1 MKRLVLLGG
10 GHAHVHVLRHLATA
24 RPDQVQVVLISPFA
38 RQLYSGMLP
47 GYVAGHY
54 AIDQLAIP
62 LPPLAQ
68 AAGVEFAETA
78 AVALDAR
85 EHTITLADGRVAEY
99 DLLSIDTGSAP
110 PRAAMPGAQEY
121 ALFVRPIERF
131 VGLLDRLVDLARTR
145 ALDVPVIGG
154 GAAGFE
160 LVLALAHRLRRD
172 AAAHEHRLALVT
184 GGAAP
189 LAGYPDGVI
198 SRGRRVLS
206 AHGISVVEQVCT
218 AIESDRLHLA
228 DGATLASHAPVVA
241 IGGAAPTWLQGSG
254 LALDER
260 GFIAVGA
267 TQQSTSHPEV
277 FAAGDVATRVDAPHP
292 KSGVYAVRAGPP
304 LAANLLH
311 ALAGQAPQPYQPQ
324 RRTLNLLSCGDRH
337 AMASWGAWAWQGDWV
352 WRWKDHIDR
361 SFITRYAGLR
371 PAAAAQTAQAP
382 P

>member
-10 GHAHVHVLRHLATA
+10 GHAHVHVLRQLAA
-24 RPDQVQVVLISPFA
+24 QRPADVQVVLVSPFA

-47 GYVAGHY
+47 GVVAGHY
-54 AIDQLAIP
+54 GIDELAIP

-68 AAGVEFAETA
+68 AAGAEFAQTA

-85 EHTITLADGRVAEY
+85 ERTVTLADGRVAEY

-110 PRAAMPGAQEY
+110 PRAAMPGAQEH

-145 ALDVPVIGG
+145 PLDVPVIGG

-172 AAAHEHRLALVT
+172 AGAHEHRLVLVT
-184 GGAAP
+184 GGAVP
-189 LAGYPDGVI
+189 LAGYPAGVVV
-198 SRGRRVLS
+198 RGRRALRRR
-206 AHGISVVEQVCT
+206 GISVVEQACSAV
-218 AIESDRLHLA
+218 ESDRLHLA
-228 DGATLASHAPVVA
+228 DGATLASDAPVVA
-241 IGGAAPTWLQGSG
+241 IGGAAPAWLQGSA

-260 GFIAVGA
+260 GFVASGP
-267 TQQSTSHPEV
+267 TLQSTSHPEV

-304 LAANLLH
+304 LADNLLRV
-311 ALAGQAPQPYQPQ
+311 LAGQPPQPYQPQ

-337 AMASWGAWAWQGDWV
+337 AIASWGAVSWQGAWV

-361 SFITRYAGLR
+361 DFLARYAGR
-371 PAAAAQTAQAP
+371 RDGTSEGSA
-382 P
+382 

>member
-10 GHAHVHVLRHLATA
+10 GHAQVHVLRQLAA
-24 RPDQVQVVLISPFA
+24 QRPADVQVVLVSPFA

-47 GYVAGHY
+47 GWVAGHY
-54 AIDQLAIP
+54 RIEQLAVP

-68 AAGVEFAETA
+68 AAGAKFAETA

-85 EHTITLADGRVAEY
+85 ERTVTLADGRVAEY

-110 PRAAMPGAQEY
+110 PRAAMPGAQEH

-145 ALDVPVIGG
+145 PLDVPVIGG

-172 AAAHEHRLALVT
+172 AGAHEHRLVLVT

-189 LAGYPDGVI
+189 LTGYPAGVVA
-198 SRGRRVLS
+198 RGRRALRLR
-206 AHGISVVEQVCT
+206 GIGVVEQTCCAV
-218 AIESDRLHLA
+218 ESDRLHLA
-228 DGATLASHAPVVA
+228 DGATLASDAPVMA
-241 IGGAAPTWLQGSG
+241 IGGAAPAWLKGSG
-254 LALDER
+254 LALDDR
-260 GFIAVGA
+260 GFVA
-267 TQQSTSHPEV
+267 TGPTLQSTSHPEV

-304 LAANLLH
+304 LADNLLRT
-311 ALAGQAPQPYQPQ
+311 LADQPPQTYQPQ

-337 AMASWGAWAWQGDWV
+337 AIASWGDWAWQGDWV
-352 WRWKDHIDR
+352 WRLKDHIDR
-361 SFITRYAGLR
+361 EFVDHYAG
-371 PAAAAQTAQAP
+371 QTNGSGKGVRA
-382 P
+382 